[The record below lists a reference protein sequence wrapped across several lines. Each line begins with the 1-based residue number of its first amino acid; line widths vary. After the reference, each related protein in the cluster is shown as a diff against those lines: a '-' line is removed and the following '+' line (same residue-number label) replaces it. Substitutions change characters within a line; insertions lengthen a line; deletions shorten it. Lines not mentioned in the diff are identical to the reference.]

1 MEFVPDASVTEA
13 LNDAR
18 ATARDQLAAA
28 WQLQLERVQEQLA
41 FGWKEHLD
49 HVFEERFAELSSR
62 VSESFR
68 LEVAAEVEKAV
79 GTARRDVSDRLNE
92 SVRRMRK
99 AANHEE
105 WTAAFLESSTAFSRR
120 IALFSVLGGNLQLE
134 GARGMAE
141 TLPGDVQRMSI
152 PLGSAPAFANA
163 AESADTVAAMRSAV
177 EISKT
182 LSDIVGEDETE
193 RAYLFPIVNRQKV
206 VAILYAEPQVNTGSV
221 SALELLSTIAGLSL
235 ENRTTEAGKVPGLVG
250 IITAPATPVQVAGWS
265 DLAPEDQALH
275 LRAQRFARVKVAEI
289 RLHRAEAVRAGRKER
304 QLYSAVKQ
312 AVDSARETFG
322 REFVSAS
329 PTMVDYLHMELVR
342 TLANDEIS
350 VLGPD
355 YPGPMV

>member
-1 MEFVPDASVTEA
+1 MEFVPDASLTEA

-68 LEVAAEVEKAV
+68 LEVAAEVEKAA
-79 GTARRDVSDRLNE
+79 GTTRRDVSDRLNE
-92 SVRRMRK
+92 SVRRMCK

-105 WTAAFLESSTAFSRR
+105 WTAAFLESSAAFSER
-120 IALFSVLGGNLQLE
+120 IALFSVLGENLQLE
-134 GARGMAE
+134 GACGLADA
-141 TLPGDVQRMSI
+141 LPGDVQRISI

-163 AESADTVAAMRSAV
+163 VESSDTVAAMRSAT

-182 LSDIVGEDETE
+182 FSDIVGEDETQ
-193 RAYLFPIVNRQKV
+193 RVYLFPVVNRQRV
-206 VAILYAEPQVNTGSV
+206 VAILYSEPRVNTGSV

-235 ENRTTEAGKVPGLVG
+235 ENRTTGAGKVPGLVG
-250 IITAPATPVQVAGWS
+250 IAAATTPVQPAGWS
-265 DLAPEDQALH
+265 DLPPEDQALH
-275 LRAQRFARVKVAEI
+275 LRAQRFARVQVAEI
-289 RLHRAEAVRAGRKER
+289 RLHRAEAVRAGRRER
-304 QLYSAVKQ
+304 QLYFAVKQ
-312 AVDSARETFG
+312 AVDSARETFR